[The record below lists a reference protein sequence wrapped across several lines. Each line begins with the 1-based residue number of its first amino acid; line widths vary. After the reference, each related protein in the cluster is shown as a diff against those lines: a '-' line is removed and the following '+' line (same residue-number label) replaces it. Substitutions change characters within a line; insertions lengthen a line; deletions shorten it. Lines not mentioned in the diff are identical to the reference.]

1 MQGGRVHWSLAVGVN
16 GTGLGLLGL
25 STVGMRWD
33 WVHWDCGQCEWEV
46 VKFIG
51 IVNSG
56 RGGSIGVQAVE

>member
-1 MQGGRVHWSLAVGVN
+1 MGVN

-56 RGGSIGVQAVE
+56 RGGSIGVQTVE